1 MSLLSFLGNAAESIG
16 SFLTGGLSDKIIGAV
31 EKFFP
36 PSMSEQE
43 KLEFKIKLQ
52 QETHRQELEMLQLLN
67 ESEKE
72 FNKRTI
78 DLEGTA
84 NDLKSIPFVGA
95 VIIFLRG
102 AFRPLF
108 SYFVFFLDYK
118 VFSHQWILTDQQD
131 SLFWAINILVLGFF
145 FGERAIKNITPIIGQ
160 YFGNKTNTK
169 N

>member
-1 MSLLSFLGNAAESIG
+1 MSIFDTLGDIGKGLLSFVS
-16 SFLTGGLSDKIIGAV
+16 GGLSDKIV
-31 EKFFP
+31 DTVKDFFP

-43 KLEFKIKLQ
+43 KIEMQMRIKDAAHK
-52 QETHRQELEMLQLLN
+52 QEVELLQLLN
-67 ESEKE
+67 DSEKE

-84 NDLKSIPFVGA
+84 SDLKSIPFIGA
-95 VIIFLRG
+95 IIIFLRG

-118 VFSHQWILTDQQD
+118 VFSHQWILTEQQD

-160 YFGNKTNTK
+160 YFGNKQK
-169 N
+169 E